1 MKKNEKKSTEK
12 DQVLPGDG
20 ALRQAIK
27 SVRRAVD
34 VNGNATNKHAIQI
47 GSKWHFL
54 DALELVNGKIDS
66 LAKASQASN
75 LPIDLTKREYVE
87 LGAQIAKAVRGSA
100 VVLSSSGY
108 HVVRWKG
115 ESYKAVVWR
124 GEAHWIGEEP
134 DAVVVIED
142 AVNLEIVEP
151 VGDLEEWKA
160 EIGTHFAKNPY
171 MIVTLGAALS
181 ALLIRPLA
189 LERLML
195 LLVGESS
202 IGKTAIQEAVQ
213 SIIRPGPVDSAS
225 GTVLGLQQQM
235 SLQPDQPVFFQ
246 ETRQVSDASN
256 LINLVFD
263 HGNAGKR
270 VVGHASQQAIEGKA
284 LHCVLIASN
293 ERTIAEMVRSRNV
306 TIDAGIGARVL
317 ELIVDGPHGAF
328 HDVPESM
335 EPAAFAEYLS
345 ASSESLYGALWGAWV
360 EVLVTNHDELRE
372 KAKTQ
377 IPKIRAWL
385 EKKVETKDRI
395 LKRMLNGYAGWLF
408 AILSARRHELIDL
421 TADEIKEAFATVITA
436 HKERARGGL
445 SSMDQEILEE
455 IRASIDENPSRFP
468 PLSQVDRKKDG
479 LWGYEHAVADE
490 DLYLVFKSSL
500 GKIAKNHAERDV
512 LRVLKAS
519 GMLKHNKDGLM
530 YSVRTPESDMPKRF
544 YAIRKSIRYDG

>member
-47 GSKWHFL
+47 GKTWHFL

-142 AVNLEIVEP
+142 AVNSEIVDP
-151 VGDLEEWKA
+151 QGDLEEWKA

-256 LINLVFD
+256 LISLVFD

-345 ASSESLYGALWGAWV
+345 SSSESFYGALWDAWV

-372 KAKTQ
+372 SAKIL

-385 EKKVETKDRI
+385 ENKVKTRDRI

-408 AILSARRHELIDL
+408 ALIFARRHELIDL
-421 TADEIKEAFATVITA
+421 TVDEIKEAFATVITA
-436 HKERARGGL
+436 HNERARGGL

-455 IRASIDENPSRFP
+455 IRASLDENPSRFP
-468 PLSQVDRKKDG
+468 PLCQVDRK
-479 LWGYEHAVADE
+479 
-490 DLYLVFKSSL
+490 
-500 GKIAKNHAERDV
+500 
-512 LRVLKAS
+512 
-519 GMLKHNKDGLM
+519 
-530 YSVRTPESDMPKRF
+530 
-544 YAIRKSIRYDG
+544 